1 MRALA
6 EDGFTMVIVTHE
18 MEFAR
23 AVSNEV
29 VFIDKGLVVERAAPE
44 KFFTHSDSERVRQFL
59 GRYRTATA

>member
-23 AVSNEV
+23 AISHEV
-29 VFIDKGLVVERAAPE
+29 VFIDKGLVVERAPPE
-44 KFFTHSDSERVRQFL
+44 KFFLNPDTERVRQFL
-59 GRYRTATA
+59 GRYR